1 MNSVAISSKER
12 SEVGTKYSNLYRKA
26 GSIPAVIYGSGDPQ
40 HILVDLSE
48 VRHLIYTPEFKLAEI
63 TVGGGKI
70 KTLVKDVQYHPT
82 SDEILHIDFLTI
94 TEGTPVKVEVP
105 VKFTGT
111 SPGVKAGG
119 KLIQQIRKL
128 KIKTTPDKLIDEI
141 TVDISHLELG
151 QVLRVKSV
159 PMTEGI
165 EILVNSA
172 TPIAYIEIPRALKS
186 AAAADAKAKAGG
198 KKK

>member
-12 SEVGTKYSNLYRKA
+12 SEVGTKHSNLYRRA
-26 GSIPAVIYGSGDPQ
+26 GSIPAVIYGNGDPQ

-48 VRHLIYTPEFKLAEI
+48 VRHVIYTPDFKLAEI
-63 TVGGGKI
+63 TVGDKKV

-94 TEGTPVKVEVP
+94 TEGTPVKVDVP
-105 VKFTGT
+105 VKFSGV

-159 PMTEGI
+159 PMTEGV
-165 EILVNSA
+165 EVLVNSA